1 MDLDAVADELYAL
14 RPDEFVAARD
24 RHALDARRSGDR
36 DLAKE
41 IGALRRP
48 SLAAWVSNLLV
59 RRQPE
64 EVRPLLGL
72 GEELRRAHRELDGP
86 QLRRLARRQNEV
98 IGALGR
104 QARRLAAQAGHPVG
118 EGVQRDVEE
127 TLHAVLADPRAAR
140 EWAAGRL
147 VKPLSATIG
156 FPAADEA
163 LPVRRPA
170 AGAGPGEHAR
180 DRRPPSRAGRAENA
194 RNAGSEERRRL
205 LAEARGRVRDAEREL
220 RARQEEAEAAER
232 EAREAASRE
241 AGLAE
246 HVQELRA
253 RLRRA
258 QEEQRQART
267 DAQAARE
274 RARQGDRAVR
284 EARRR
289 VEAATAQAERRA
301 RAAPSV
307 ASPGDA

>member
-1 MDLDAVADELYAL
+1 VDLDAVADELYAL
-14 RPDEFVAARD
+14 RPEEFVAARD
-24 RHALDARRSGDR
+24 RRALDARRSGDPS
-36 DLAKE
+36 LAKE
-41 IGALRRP
+41 IRALRRP

-64 EVRPLLGL
+64 EVQPLLGL

-98 IGALGR
+98 IGTLGR

-127 TLHAVLADPRAAR
+127 TLHAALADPRAAR

-163 LPVRRPA
+163 LPVRRPDAPA
-170 AGAGPGEHAR
+170 AEPDKHAR
-180 DRRPPSRAGRAENA
+180 DRKPGSRTGRAENA
-194 RNAGSEERRRL
+194 RNAQNAQNAERRRL
-205 LAEARGRVRDAEREL
+205 LAEARGRARDAEREL

-232 EAREAASRE
+232 EAQEARSRE

-246 HVQELRA
+246 RVQELGA
-253 RLRRA
+253 ELRRA

-267 DAQAARE
+267 DGQAARE

-289 VEAATAQAERRA
+289 VEAATAQAERQ
-301 RAAPSV
+301 AA
-307 ASPGDA
+307 G